1 MLSKSMERHSP
12 YFITCEFEYKQINYI
27 GYICPYYELS
37 ELEMRMYKITEYTYV
52 VHLFSFEGFK
62 TFEMFPDDELCWTTN
77 ASPLLISK
85 EIVFI
90 LAYVLAT
97 TLK

>member
-1 MLSKSMERHSP
+1 MLSKTMERHSR
-12 YFITCEFEYKQINYI
+12 YFITCEFEYNQTDYI
-27 GYICPYYELS
+27 AYICPYYELS
-37 ELEMRMYKITEYTYV
+37 DLEISLYKITEYTYV
-52 VHLFSFEGFK
+52 VHLFSLEGFK

-90 LAYVLAT
+90 LAYVLVT